1 LARAYGLEYRRSMA
15 KEDLLDRR
23 RTTRVP
29 LAIKAVDIERGTAF
43 RTMDLSLDGA
53 CLASNEARPAGSALD
68 LELLLPAGQ
77 ALRVRGVVTASTRD
91 SVHVSFRDVGRMDM
105 LRIAECLF

>member
-1 LARAYGLEYRRSMA
+1 MG
-15 KEDLLDRR
+15 KEDQVDRR

-29 LAIKAVDIERGTAF
+29 LAVKAVDVERGTAF

-53 CLASNEARPAGSALD
+53 CLASKEAWPAGSALD

-77 ALRVRGVVTASTRD
+77 PVRVHGVVTGSTRE
-91 SVHVSFRDVGRMDM
+91 SVHVSFRDLGRMEM

>member
-1 LARAYGLEYRRSMA
+1 LARPRRLEYRRFMG
-15 KEDLLDRR
+15 KEDQLDRR

-29 LAIKAVDIERGTAF
+29 LAIKAVDVESGTAF

-53 CLASNEARPAGSALD
+53 CLASNEMRPNGSALD

-77 ALRVRGVVTASTRD
+77 ALRVRGVVTASTEE
-91 SVHVSFRDVGRMDM
+91 SVHVSFRGLGRMEM